1 MKLID
6 FLKIVGKDTS
16 IVIEISKY
24 GIRFK
29 AVVVAGYLA
38 DDGNLKY
45 KTIDRVYV
53 TDNHLHIRLED

>member
-24 GIRFK
+24 GMQFK
-29 AVVVAGYLA
+29 AVVVAGRLA

-53 TDNHLHIRLED
+53 ADNHLHIRLED